1 LIETLE
7 YTPHGK
13 NFKNCFQ
20 IDLARTKRLRRCIC
34 FKMNFVAK
42 EELFKLQKDNEELK
56 KEIIK
61 MRNEFAK
68 MQSLSQTLIN
78 EV

>member
-1 LIETLE
+1 
-7 YTPHGK
+7 
-13 NFKNCFQ
+13 
-20 IDLARTKRLRRCIC
+20 
-34 FKMNFVAK
+34 MNFVAK